1 MIAAAIIT
9 ALSIPARAAASTAPG
24 YLTAADLNPI
34 PAIVAEQI
42 GAGRIPGAV
51 VLIGNHGRI
60 VYDRALGSRQLA
72 PREMPMTTDT
82 IFDLASLTKVVA
94 TTTAVMQL
102 VERGRLALD
111 NPAALYWPQFA
122 ANGKATITV
131 RELLTHYSGLRADL
145 DTTARWTG
153 YSAAMRR
160 IIGERPVCP
169 PGTCYIYS
177 DINFEVLGELVRR
190 VSGRTLDRWCASEV
204 FAPMHM
210 NDTGFCPAAASE
222 GRIAP
227 TGLAHGRLRV
237 GQVQDPTACRMG
249 GVAGHAGLFSTARD
263 LALFA
268 QMMLNGGR
276 SANARILSA
285 ASVAAMSAPASP
297 PFAARLRGLGW
308 DLGAA
313 LASNREQLP
322 AVGSYG
328 HTGYTGTMLWIDPPS
343 QTYVII
349 LTNRVYPD
357 GRGDAR
363 PLRAAILDLVSRRLG
378 PASTAAIVASNPLL
392 DGYIDSQRKVQTA
405 APPRAPSVALGLDV
419 LAGENFAPLRG
430 LRVALITNQSGVD
443 AHGER
448 AIDLMRR
455 SPALR
460 LVTLFSPE
468 HGLTADGEGLIASGV
483 DGASGLPV
491 ISLYGATQRPTD
503 GMLDGLDAIVFDL
516 QDAGARFYTYATTM
530 AYAMEAAAQKG
541 IDFYVLDRPN
551 PLSAAIVQ
559 GPVME
564 AGLRSFTGFYPMPV
578 RHGMTIGELARLFNV
593 QAGIGARLQV
603 IAMQGYERREWYD
616 QTGLPWIAPSPNL
629 RTLTQAV
636 LYPGVA
642 MVEGS
647 NVSVGRGTASPFEL
661 VGAPWIE
668 GDRLC
673 AYLNRRAIAGVA
685 FTPAEFTPHAAPY
698 KDRQC
703 RGVRIVLQ
711 DRQALDSPELGIEL
725 AGALE
730 RLYPARFRLDATV
743 GMIGAHWI
751 VESLRDGVDP
761 RTIAARWQSNLTA
774 FASLRARY
782 LLY

>member
-1 MIAAAIIT
+1 M
-9 ALSIPARAAASTAPG
+9 
-24 YLTAADLNPI
+24 
-34 PAIVAEQI
+34 
-42 GAGRIPGAV
+42 
-51 VLIGNHGRI
+51 
-60 VYDRALGSRQLA
+60 
-72 PREMPMTTDT
+72 
-82 IFDLASLTKVVA
+82 
-94 TTTAVMQL
+94 
-102 VERGRLALD
+102 
-111 NPAALYWPQFA
+111 
-122 ANGKATITV
+122 
-131 RELLTHYSGLRADL
+131 
-145 DTTARWTG
+145 
-153 YSAAMRR
+153 
-160 IIGERPVCP
+160 
-169 PGTCYIYS
+169 
-177 DINFEVLGELVRR
+177 
-190 VSGRTLDRWCASEV
+190 
-204 FAPMHM
+204 
-210 NDTGFCPAAASE
+210 
-222 GRIAP
+222 
-227 TGLAHGRLRV
+227 
-237 GQVQDPTACRMG
+237 
-249 GVAGHAGLFSTARD
+249 
-263 LALFA
+263 
-268 QMMLNGGR
+268 
-276 SANARILSA
+276 
-285 ASVAAMSAPASP
+285 
-297 PFAARLRGLGW
+297 
-308 DLGAA
+308 
-313 LASNREQLP
+313 
-322 AVGSYG
+322 
-328 HTGYTGTMLWIDPPS
+328 
-343 QTYVII
+343 
-349 LTNRVYPD
+349 
-357 GRGDAR
+357 
-363 PLRAAILDLVSRRLG
+363 
-378 PASTAAIVASNPLL
+378 
-392 DGYIDSQRKVQTA
+392 
-405 APPRAPSVALGLDV
+405 

-703 RGVRIVLQ
+703 RGVSIVLQ

-751 VESLRDGVDP
+751 VESLRDGVDT